1 MIKQNILLA
10 TRSPRRRELLE
21 RIGINYYS
29 AYPDCDETV
38 DLSLPPEEMVKSI
51 ALQKA
56 LWVKENYNTEG
67 KVILSADTLVHHN
80 GKMLGKP
87 MDEADAFTML
97 RSLSGS
103 YHEVYTGFALVSDD
117 KIINDYEM
125 TKVKFRELSDRD
137 IYEYVSSGEPL
148 DKAGAY
154 GIQEK
159 GALFVERVNGD
170 YFNVVGL
177 PVCKLAEKLNEM
189 MKVKFI

>member
-1 MIKQNILLA
+1 MIKQKILLA

-29 AYPDCDETV
+29 AYPDCEESVDPTLSPWET
-38 DLSLPPEEMVKSI
+38 VKSI

-87 MDEADAFTML
+87 ADEGEAFEML
-97 RSLSGS
+97 RALSGS
-103 YHEVYTGFALVSDD
+103 YHEVYTGFALVGDERAV
-117 KIINDYEM
+117 NDYEV
-125 TKVKFRELSDRD
+125 TKVKFRELSDGE
-137 IYEYVSSGEPL
+137 IYDYVASGEPM

-159 GALFVERVNGD
+159 GCVFVERIEGD
-170 YFNVVGL
+170 FFNVLGL
-177 PVCKLAEKLNEM
+177 PICKIYSILSQGL
-189 MKVKFI
+189 V